1 MQVTIDSFSPGYV
14 LLSFL
19 VSVFGSY
26 TALRLA
32 IRIPAAAA
40 GKAAFWVLA
49 AAVALGGGGIWS
61 MHFIGMVAYQS
72 PMPVTYD
79 LMLTIASMVVGIV
92 ACAVGLLIVG
102 RSQGELYKLLLGG
115 LLTGLGVSSMHYM
128 GMEAMIMA
136 GEMSYDRNLVI
147 ASIVI
152 GIVAATAAL
161 WLAFNMRG
169 GWQRIGAAVVMGLAV
184 CGMHYTGM
192 FAMSMTMSG
201 SASAAVE
208 SGFSSAHLATM
219 ISAITAFLL
228 IFLLIIDH
236 QQRDHGPLM
245 G

>member
-1 MQVTIDSFSPGYV
+1 MQVTFESFSLGYV
-14 LLSFL
+14 LLSFV

-32 IRIPAAAA
+32 IRIPAAQA
-40 GKAAFWVLA
+40 GTVAFWVTA
-49 AAVALGGGGIWS
+49 ASIALGGGGIWS
-61 MHFIGMVAYQS
+61 MHFLGMVAYES
-72 PMPVTYD
+72 PMPVSYD
-79 LMLTIASMVVGIV
+79 LILTLASMVVGIV

-136 GEMSYDRNLVI
+136 GEMSYDTTLVA
-147 ASIVI
+147 ASVVI

-169 GWQRIGAAVVMGLAV
+169 GWQRIGAAIVMGVAV

-192 FAMSMTMSG
+192 FAMTMSMDE
-201 SASAAVE
+201 AAPAAATG
-208 SGFSSAHLATM
+208 GFSSAHLATM

-228 IFLLIIDH
+228 VFLLIIEH
-236 QQRDHGPLM
+236 QKRDDALVM